1 MFSGIRNGIVEERWN
16 AISDAFSD
24 FDFHKVAEYDKK
36 KVQELIENQA
46 IIRHEGKIKATIS
59 NAKEMVEIVRQYGSF
74 KNYLNSFSSID
85 DLILQ
90 LQGYYG
96 GFKGIGERNVY
107 EFLKEISIQTVKP
120 DRQLQKLLLRLGL
133 IGEKASIKEI
143 VEIGKTMAQ
152 EVNERPCTIDW
163 LLWRF
168 GGEVCKT
175 KSPMC
180 YKCSLAE
187 SCSYRRN
194 RTATTAQ

>member
-1 MFSGIRNGIVEERWN
+1 
-16 AISDAFSD
+16 
-24 FDFHKVAEYDKK
+24 
-36 KVQELIENQA
+36 LIE
-46 IIRHEGKIKATIS
+46 K
-59 NAKEMVEIVRQYGSF
+59 
-74 KNYLNSFSSID
+74 
-85 DLILQ
+85 

-168 GGEVCKT
+168 GSEVCKT
-175 KSPMC
+175 KNPSC
-180 YKCSLAE
+180 DRCLLTEFCSFKLL
-187 SCSYRRN
+187 
-194 RTATTAQ
+194 TT